1 MKEIIKFNEIIK
13 GLNTKIGEYE
23 TEISKLKLKLKETQN
38 LLEDKTRDQ
47 TLINELTQ
55 KHKEEIDKLI
65 KEYENKIDILK
76 KNFEN
81 EKKIINETNSKA
93 MSTQKMEIESKF
105 KFEISQM
112 EMKQTEKINS
122 LNIEINKRETTIAE
136 LKKEIDNLKAELEEK
151 KNLLQ
156 NVDSKI
162 LASQE
167 ELEKAK
173 KKYEDLTKQLLHEY
187 EEKSKSLDEKT
198 KKNIEEFKQIYL
210 SELDKIKEEY
220 FTTIKLLEQKN
231 STLQSEVDELK
242 EYLLSRPSKD
252 EDIEMINKLKEEI
265 KNLEKKMSDSDSL
278 IEQFRNEL
286 LNREETY
293 NGYFDRKPKV
303 GFVNPIKDK
312 AKLSII
318 KKNSQNMTST
328 MPLIKK

>member
-1 MKEIIKFNEIIK
+1 M
-13 GLNTKIGEYE
+13 
-23 TEISKLKLKLKETQN
+23 
-38 LLEDKTRDQ
+38 
-47 TLINELTQ
+47 
-55 KHKEEIDKLI
+55 
-65 KEYENKIDILK
+65 
-76 KNFEN
+76 
-81 EKKIINETNSKA
+81 
-93 MSTQKMEIESKF
+93 
-105 KFEISQM
+105 
-112 EMKQTEKINS
+112 
-122 LNIEINKRETTIAE
+122 
-136 LKKEIDNLKAELEEK
+136 
-151 KNLLQ
+151 
-156 NVDSKI
+156 
-162 LASQE
+162 ASQE

-187 EEKSKSLDEKT
+187 EEKSKNLDEKT

-231 STLQSEVDELK
+231 STLQNEVDELK